1 MKVVGAHLLDIHI
14 YKIVA
19 QRDTHNS
26 SFRDFCQVSSGTA
39 GPRLTLAFLLVG
51 CGEMTS
57 DLSLFTD
64 LKLI

>member
-1 MKVVGAHLLDIHI
+1 MKVVGAHLPDIHI

-26 SFRDFCQVSSGTA
+26 SDRDFCQVSPGT